1 MPSWRERR
9 STLDI
14 CVFGSF
20 AGTNQDVLEGLIE
33 HLQSRGYTQAG
44 HVDLTDSEGEPI
56 LGETPQEEDRIYTE
70 STREAYQTDVAFFV
84 MFPGEQSINQSVL
97 LELQARVL
105 LRPREANRPVTA
117 HNTLVLPHEEVDRR
131 SLLRGLLRQSEPGK
145 VPVDEWEDPEDL
157 CRTASG
163 FLLRR

>member
-1 MPSWRERR
+1 M
-9 STLDI
+9 
-14 CVFGSF
+14 FGSF

-33 HLQSRGYTQAG
+33 HLQARGYTQAG

-56 LGETPQEEDRIYTE
+56 LGKTPEEEDRIYTE
-70 STREAYQTDVAFFV
+70 STREAYRTDTAFFV

-97 LELQARVL
+97 LELQARVV
-105 LRPREANRPVTA
+105 LRPREKNLPVTA
-117 HNTLVLPHEEVDRR
+117 HNTLVLPHEDVNRR
-131 SLLRGLLRQSEPGK
+131 SLLRGLLRQGEPEK

-157 CRTASG
+157 NATASG